1 MLEQCSRGL
10 LLVFVVDISCAI
22 PGWQLA
28 DGNRAHDTG
37 NFAELETRISCGFF
51 FK

>member
-1 MLEQCSRGL
+1 MIEQWSRGL
-10 LLVFVVDISCAI
+10 LLVFVAISCAI
-22 PGWQLA
+22 SGWQLA
-28 DGNRAHDTG
+28 DGNLAHDSG